1 LRAYGA
7 GVLSSPG
14 ELVHAVTSPE
24 PQRIALDLLRV
35 MRTRYKIDS
44 YQQSYF
50 VIDSFQQ
57 LFDMAA
63 PDFTPLY
70 AQLRSLPEL
79 QADARLA
86 DDVPIARAM

>member
-1 LRAYGA
+1 
-7 GVLSSPG
+7 LSSPG
-14 ELVHAVTSPE
+14 ELVHAVTSLE

-44 YQQSYF
+44 FQQSYF

-63 PDFTPLY
+63 PDFKPLY
-70 AQLRSLPEL
+70 AQLKSLPEVA
-79 QADARLA
+79 ADAKLAEDRL
-86 DDVPIARAM
+86 VSVING